1 MPLPPGYNEGRRG
14 ESRTTRSPDQPQS
27 ARRGEA
33 ITAVSRL
40 LAAATG
46 ADRPADLAGA
56 LVREARAY
64 FGVSA
69 SLVFVVDQRARRAAV
84 VAGDPVP
91 PHSDWFGLDEESP
104 LAEALSA
111 GTPTRLSTAQ
121 ARELALASGIQPR
134 PQAALVAPMVH
145 PGGALAHV
153 LLVADEHT
161 GGFEDQD
168 LDAAAALAEAARAS
182 LAQLLLAEEHGAQ
195 RARQSSIARA
205 AKALNESLDLTR
217 VLPRICEE
225 AAAILS
231 ADRVLV
237 FRGTAGGS
245 LLLEASSVA
254 QEAGGSVE
262 HAGGIAARAL
272 ELGRPLLSNDYVRDA
287 SPVVGSPFADIRTAL
302 AVPMRWDGELRGV
315 MWAGW
320 TRDRVVLDEDAHL
333 LESFAELAAVACRNA
348 SVHADLAEAAR
359 TDALTGC
366 MNHAALHETLRREMQ
381 RSRRTGRALT
391 VVLIDL
397 DHFKQVNERQGHL
410 AGDEVL
416 RRVGRALRQ
425 AVRPYDFVA
434 RYGGDEFAIVS
445 VDSEAERGEEIARRA
460 IHRLSE
466 AIAELGHDKVVT
478 YATAGVAEWTPG
490 LSPSEL
496 LREADRALLYGKQQ
510 GIRGTAISASAVPEG
525 FELGQSRPV
534 EPGEPERVEAADPA
548 GPARADS
555 EPLRKRNRQL
565 TLANALGA
573 RLSEMTDVGEVVD
586 AAVEEL
592 HRAFGY
598 FTCAIVRPVG
608 NESLEAVGGRG
619 AAYERLPSRWRQP
632 RSAGVIGRCLR
643 ERRTVVVGDTERDP
657 DYFASETTEAV
668 RSELVSPIWVGSE
681 LWGAIDIQEVTPEAF
696 DEADARLIETVAD
709 QLGAALRSATL
720 YEQLER
726 AYIGTAEALAAAL
739 EAKDADTAVHAR
751 SIVVNAEA
759 VGRVIG
765 LEGSALRDL
774 RYGAAFHDIGKIAVP
789 EAILNKRGPLT
800 DAERTQ
806 VERHVVT
813 GDQILAPI
821 EFLAGVRPLVRH
833 GHEHWDGRGYPDRL
847 AGEQIPLGSRII
859 LVCDAYDAMTSDRPY
874 RAALPEAE
882 ARRELRRFAGSQ
894 FDPAI
899 VDALFEVL
907 DRQQAPTVEST

>member
-1 MPLPPGYNEGRRG
+1 
-14 ESRTTRSPDQPQS
+14 
-27 ARRGEA
+27 
-33 ITAVSRL
+33 
-40 LAAATG
+40 
-46 ADRPADLAGA
+46 
-56 LVREARAY
+56 VREARGY

-69 SLVFVVDQRARRAAV
+69 ALVFVVDQRTRRAAV
-84 VAGDPVP
+84 VAGDPTP
-91 PHSDWFGLDEESP
+91 PHRDWFGLDEASP
-104 LAEALSA
+104 LAEALLA
-111 GTPTRLSTAQ
+111 GTPTKLSTAQ
-121 ARELALASGIQPR
+121 ARELALASGLQPR
-134 PQAALVAPMVH
+134 PQAALAAPMVH

-153 LLVADEHT
+153 LLVADERPRA
-161 GGFEDQD
+161 FEDTD
-168 LDAAAALAEAARAS
+168 LEAAGALAEAARAS
-182 LAQLLLAEEHGAQ
+182 LAQLLLASEHGAQ
-195 RARQSSIARA
+195 RERQSSIARA

-217 VLPRICEE
+217 VLPRVCEE
-225 AAAILS
+225 AAGILA

-237 FRGTAGGS
+237 FRGSGGS
-245 LLLEASSVA
+245 ALVLEAASRSE
-254 QEAGGSVE
+254 EAGGAVE

-287 SPVVGSPFADIRTAL
+287 APAPGSPFADVRTAL
-302 AVPMRWDGELRGV
+302 AVPMRWDGELRGA

-320 TRDRVVLDEDAHL
+320 TAERVVLDEDANL

-445 VDSEAERGEEIARRA
+445 VDSEQERGEEIARRA
-460 IHRLSE
+460 IQRLSE
-466 AIAELGHDKVVT
+466 AVADLGHDPAAT

-510 GIRGTAISASAVPEG
+510 GIRGTAIAAAAVPEG
-525 FELGQSRPV
+525 FELGQARRTDPDDGAPLDAA
-534 EPGEPERVEAADPA
+534 EPAPGGSGAPLL
-548 GPARADS
+548 DS

-573 RLSEMTDVGEVVD
+573 RLSEMTGVD
-586 AAVEEL
+586 EIVEAAVDEL

-598 FTCAIVRPVG
+598 FTCAVVRP
-608 NESLEAVGGRG
+608 EAGETLAAVAGRG
-619 AAYERLPSRWRQP
+619 AAYERLATRWRQP

-643 ERRTVVVGDTERDP
+643 ERRTVVVPDTERDP
-657 DYFASETTEAV
+657 DYFASETTQAV
-668 RSELVSPIWVGSE
+668 RSELVAPIWVGSD
-681 LWGAIDIQEVTPEAF
+681 LWGAIDVQETTPEAF
-696 DEADARLIETVAD
+696 DEADGRLVETVAD

-726 AYIGTAEALAAAL
+726 AYIGTAEALGAAL
-739 EAKDADTAVHAR
+739 EAKDSHTASHAR
-751 SIVVNAEA
+751 SIVANAEA
-759 VGRVIG
+759 VGRLVG
-765 LEGSALRDL
+765 LGGSALRDL

-789 EAILNKRGPLT
+789 ESILNKPGPLT
-800 DAERTQ
+800 DDERAE
-806 VERHVVT
+806 VERHVVV
-813 GDQILAPI
+813 GEQILAPV

-847 AGEQIPLGSRII
+847 AGERIPLGSRII
-859 LVCDAYDAMTSDRPY
+859 LACDALDAMTSDRPY
-874 RAALPEAE
+874 RAAMPEAE
-882 ARRELRRFAGSQ
+882 ARQELRRFSGSQ
-894 FDPAI
+894 FDPT
-899 VDALFEVL
+899 VVETLFRVL
-907 DRQQAPTVEST
+907 DGAV

>member
-1 MPLPPGYNEGRRG
+1 DL
-14 ESRTTRSPDQPQS
+14 
-27 ARRGEA
+27 EA
-33 ITAVSRL
+33 V
-40 LAAATG
+40 
-46 ADRPADLAGA
+46 
-56 LVREARAY
+56 
-64 FGVSA
+64 
-69 SLVFVVDQRARRAAV
+69 
-84 VAGDPVP
+84 
-91 PHSDWFGLDEESP
+91 
-104 LAEALSA
+104 
-111 GTPTRLSTAQ
+111 
-121 ARELALASGIQPR
+121 
-134 PQAALVAPMVH
+134 
-145 PGGALAHV
+145 
-153 LLVADEHT
+153 
-161 GGFEDQD
+161 
-168 LDAAAALAEAARAS
+168 AALAEAARAN

-195 RARQSSIARA
+195 RARQTSIARA

-225 AAAILS
+225 AAGILG

-237 FRGTAGGS
+237 FRGSGGS
-245 LLLEASSVA
+245 SLMLEASSVA
-254 QEAGGSVE
+254 REAGGAVE
-262 HAGGIAARAL
+262 QAGGIAARAL
-272 ELGRPLLSNDYVRDA
+272 ELGRPILSNDYVRDA
-287 SPVVGSPFADIRTAL
+287 SPTVGSPFADIRTAMS
-302 AVPMRWDGELRGV
+302 VPMRWDGELRGA

-466 AIAELGHDKVVT
+466 AIAELGHDKVAT

-510 GIRGTAISASAVPEG
+510 GIRGTAIAATAVPED
-525 FELGQSRPV
+525 FELGQTRPA
-534 EPGEPERVEAADPA
+534 EPADGGDEEPRRGQPATAA
-548 GPARADS
+548 RET
-555 EPLRKRNRQL
+555 EPLKKRNRQL

-573 RLSEMTDVGEVVD
+573 RLSEMTDVGEIVE

-598 FTCAIVRPVG
+598 FTCAILRPEGEETIV
-608 NESLEAVGGRG
+608 AVGGRG
-619 AAYERLPSRWRQP
+619 AAFERLPKQWRQP
-632 RSAGVIGRCLR
+632 RSAGVIGRCMR
-643 ERRTVVVGDTERDP
+643 ERRTVVVPDTERDP
-657 DYFASETTEAV
+657 DYFASEMTEAV
-668 RSELVSPIWVGSE
+668 RSELVSPIWVGAQM
-681 LWGAIDIQEVTPEAF
+681 WGAIDVQETMTEAF
-696 DEADARLIETVAD
+696 DEGDARLIETVAD

-739 EAKDADTAVHAR
+739 EAKDAHTALHAR
-751 SIVVNAEA
+751 SIVDTAEA
-759 VGRVIG
+759 VGLALG
-765 LEGSALRDL
+765 LGGEALRDL

-789 EAILNKRGPLT
+789 EAILNKPGPLT
-800 DAERTQ
+800 DAERAE
-806 VERHVVT
+806 VERHVVV
-813 GDQILAPI
+813 GEQILAPV

-833 GHEHWDGRGYPDRL
+833 GHEHWDGGGYPDGL
-847 AGEQIPLGSRII
+847 AGERIPLGSRII
-859 LVCDAYDAMTSDRPY
+859 LACDALDAMTSDRPY
-874 RAALPEAE
+874 RAAMPDAE
-882 ARRELRRFAGSQ
+882 ARRELRRFAGTQ

-899 VDALFEVL
+899 VDALLHVL
-907 DRQQAPTVEST
+907 DA

>member
-1 MPLPPGYNEGRRG
+1 
-14 ESRTTRSPDQPQS
+14 
-27 ARRGEA
+27 
-33 ITAVSRL
+33 VSRL
-40 LAAATG
+40 LAAASA
-46 ADRPADLAGA
+46 ADRPDALAAA
-56 LVREARAY
+56 LVREARRH
-64 FGVSA
+64 FDVSA
-69 SLVFVVDQRARRAAV
+69 SLVFVVDQRSRRAAV
-84 VAGDPVP
+84 VAGDPRP
-91 PHSDWFGLDEESP
+91 TQRDWFGLDEASP
-104 LAEALSA
+104 LAEALGV
-111 GTPTRLSTAQ
+111 GTPARLSTAQ
-121 ARELALASGIQPR
+121 ARELALASGLQPR

-153 LLVADEHT
+153 LMVADDRPRA
-161 GGFEDQD
+161 FEDAD
-168 LDAAAALAEAARAS
+168 LDAAAAMAEAARAS

-225 AAAILS
+225 AAAILA

-237 FRGTAGGS
+237 FGGS
-245 LLLEASSVA
+245 AGTSLTLEASSA
-254 QEAGGSVE
+254 SQEAGGAVE
-262 HAGGIAARAL
+262 QAGGIAARAL
-272 ELGRPLLSNDYVRDA
+272 DLGRPLLSNDYVRDA
-287 SPVVGSPFADIRTAL
+287 APTVGSPFADIRTAL

-315 MWAGW
+315 TWAGW

-381 RSRRTGRALT
+381 RSRRTGRPLT
-391 VVLIDL
+391 VVLVDL
-397 DHFKQVNERQGHL
+397 DNFKQVNERQGHL

-445 VDSEAERGEEIARRA
+445 VDSEADKGGEIARRA
-460 IHRLSE
+460 IGRLSE
-466 AIAELGHDKVVT
+466 SIAELGHDKEPT

-490 LSPSEL
+490 LTPSEL

-510 GIRGTAISASAVPEG
+510 GIRGTAIAASTVPEG
-525 FELGQSRPV
+525 FELGQTRPTEPADRPV
-534 EPGEPERVEAADPA
+534 GEPVAAAAAP
-548 GPARADS
+548 GGQLLES

-573 RLSEMTDVGEVVD
+573 RLSEMTDVGEIVE
-586 AAVEEL
+586 AAVDEL

-598 FTCAIVRPVG
+598 FTCAVVRPAG
-608 NESLEAVGGRG
+608 EETLEAVAGRG
-619 AAYERLPSRWRQP
+619 AAYTSLTQRWRQP
-632 RSAGVIGRCLR
+632 VSSGVIGRAFR

-657 DYFASETTEAV
+657 DYFSSETTEAV
-668 RSELVSPIWVGSE
+668 RSELVSAIWVGSE
-681 LWGAIDIQEVTPEAF
+681 LWGAIDVQETAREAF

-739 EAKDADTAVHAR
+739 EAKDAYTATHAR
-751 SIVVNAEA
+751 SIVEHAEA
-759 VGRVIG
+759 VGRILG
-765 LEGSALRDL
+765 LEGTALRDV

-789 EAILNKRGPLT
+789 EQILNKPGPLS
-800 DAERTQ
+800 DEERAQ
-806 VERHVVT
+806 VERHVLV
-813 GDQILAPI
+813 GEQILAPV
-821 EFLAGVRPLVRH
+821 EFLAGIRPLVRH
-833 GHEHWDGRGYPDRL
+833 GHEHWDGCGYPDRL
-847 AGEQIPLGSRII
+847 AGDEIPLGSRII
-859 LVCDAYDAMTSDRPY
+859 LACDALDAMTSERPY
-874 RAALPEAE
+874 RAAMPEQA
-882 ARRELRRFAGSQ
+882 ARRELRRFSGSQ
-894 FDPAI
+894 FDPRI
-899 VDALFEVL
+899 VEALFEVL
-907 DRQQAPTVEST
+907 DAGR

>member
-1 MPLPPGYNEGRRG
+1 M
-14 ESRTTRSPDQPQS
+14 
-27 ARRGEA
+27 
-33 ITAVSRL
+33 
-40 LAAATG
+40 
-46 ADRPADLAGA
+46 
-56 LVREARAY
+56 REARAY

-69 SLVFVVDQRARRAAV
+69 ALVFVVDQRTSRAAV
-84 VAGDPVP
+84 VAGDPDP
-91 PHSDWFGLDEESP
+91 PHRDWFGLDEASP
-104 LAEALSA
+104 LAEVLIAA
-111 GTPTRLSTAQ
+111 TPTRLSTAQ

-134 PQAALVAPMVH
+134 PQAALVAPMIH

-153 LLVADEHT
+153 LLVADEHPRA
-161 GGFEDQD
+161 FEDTD
-168 LDAAAALAEAARAS
+168 LETAAALAEAARAS

-225 AAAILS
+225 AAGILA

-245 LLLEASSVA
+245 LMLEASNVA
-254 QEAGGSVE
+254 REAGGSVE

-287 SPVVGSPFADIRTAL
+287 APVVGSPFADIRTAL

-381 RSRRTGRALT
+381 RSRRTSRALT

-466 AIAELGHDKVVT
+466 AIAELGHDKAVT

-510 GIRGTAISASAVPEG
+510 GIRGTAISSTAVPEG
-525 FELGQSRPV
+525 FELGQARQV
-534 EPGEPERVEAADPA
+534 DPGEPDRVEAPEPA
-548 GPARADS
+548 GPARPDS

-573 RLSEMTDVGEVVD
+573 RLSEMTEVPAILD

-598 FTCAIVRPVG
+598 FTCAVVRPVSA
-608 NESLEAVGGRG
+608 ESLEAVAGRG
-619 AAYERLPSRWRQP
+619 AAYESLPKPWHQS
-632 RSAGVIGRCLR
+632 RSAGVIGRCMR
-643 ERRTVVVGDTERDP
+643 ERRTVVVLEAERDP
-657 DYFASETTEAV
+657 DYFAVEPTEAV

-681 LWGAIDIQEVTPEAF
+681 LWGAIDIQETAPEAF

-709 QLGAALRSATL
+709 QLGAALR
-720 YEQLER
+720 
-726 AYIGTAEALAAAL
+726 
-739 EAKDADTAVHAR
+739 
-751 SIVVNAEA
+751 
-759 VGRVIG
+759 
-765 LEGSALRDL
+765 
-774 RYGAAFHDIGKIAVP
+774 
-789 EAILNKRGPLT
+789 
-800 DAERTQ
+800 
-806 VERHVVT
+806 
-813 GDQILAPI
+813 
-821 EFLAGVRPLVRH
+821 
-833 GHEHWDGRGYPDRL
+833 
-847 AGEQIPLGSRII
+847 
-859 LVCDAYDAMTSDRPY
+859 
-874 RAALPEAE
+874 
-882 ARRELRRFAGSQ
+882 
-894 FDPAI
+894 
-899 VDALFEVL
+899 
-907 DRQQAPTVEST
+907 

>member
-1 MPLPPGYNEGRRG
+1 VLVVA
-14 ESRTTRSPDQPQS
+14 D
-27 ARRGEA
+27 ARPRAFE
-33 ITAVSRL
+33 
-40 LAAATG
+40 
-46 ADRPADLAGA
+46 DADL
-56 LVREARAY
+56 EA
-64 FGVSA
+64 V
-69 SLVFVVDQRARRAAV
+69 
-84 VAGDPVP
+84 
-91 PHSDWFGLDEESP
+91 
-104 LAEALSA
+104 
-111 GTPTRLSTAQ
+111 
-121 ARELALASGIQPR
+121 
-134 PQAALVAPMVH
+134 
-145 PGGALAHV
+145 
-153 LLVADEHT
+153 
-161 GGFEDQD
+161 
-168 LDAAAALAEAARAS
+168 AALAEAARAN
-182 LAQLLLAEEHGAQ
+182 LAQLMLAEEHGAQ

-225 AAAILS
+225 AAGTLG

-237 FRGTAGGS
+237 FRGSGGNS

-254 QEAGGSVE
+254 REAGGAVE
-262 HAGGIAARAL
+262 QAGGIAARAL
-272 ELGRPLLSNDYVRDA
+272 ELGRPILSNDYVRDA
-287 SPVVGSPFADIRTAL
+287 SPAVGSPFADIRAAL
-302 AVPMRWDGELRGV
+302 SVPMRWDGELRGV

-320 TRDRVVLDEDAHL
+320 TRERLVLDDDAHL
-333 LESFAELAAVACRNA
+333 LDNFAELAAVALRNA

-366 MNHAALHETLRREMQ
+366 MNHAALHDTLRREMQ

-397 DHFKQVNERQGHL
+397 DNFKQVNERQGHL

-510 GIRGTAISASAVPEG
+510 GIRGTAIAASAVPED
-525 FELGQSRPV
+525 FELGQARQV
-534 EPGEPERVEAADPA
+534 EPADTGDEERRRAP
-548 GPARADS
+548 GPSATREN

-573 RLSEMTDVGEVVD
+573 RLSEMTDVNEIVE

-598 FTCAIVRPVG
+598 FTCAIVRPEGEETIVA
-608 NESLEAVGGRG
+608 LAGRG
-619 AAYERLPSRWRQP
+619 AAFERLPTRWRQP
-632 RSAGVIGRCLR
+632 RSAGVIGRCMR
-643 ERRTVVVGDTERDP
+643 ERRTVVVPDTERDP
-657 DYFASETTEAV
+657 DYFAAETTEAV
-668 RSELVSPIWVGSE
+668 RSELVSPIWVGAQM
-681 LWGAIDIQEVTPEAF
+681 WGAIDVQETVREAF

-726 AYIGTAEALAAAL
+726 AYIGTAEALGAAL
-739 EAKDADTAVHAR
+739 EAKDAPTALHAR
-751 SIVVNAEA
+751 SIVRTAES
-759 VGRVIG
+759 VGRVLG
-765 LEGSALRDL
+765 LDGDALRDV

-789 EAILNKRGPLT
+789 GAILNKPGPLT
-800 DAERTQ
+800 DVERAE
-806 VERHVVT
+806 VERHVLV
-813 GDQILAPI
+813 GEQILAPI

-833 GHEHWDGRGYPDRL
+833 GHEHWDGAGYPDGL
-847 AGEQIPLGSRII
+847 ARERIPLGSRII
-859 LVCDAYDAMTSDRPY
+859 LACDAFDAMTSDRPY
-874 RAALPEAE
+874 RAAMPDAD
-882 ARRELRRFAGSQ
+882 ARTELRRFAGSQ
-894 FDPAI
+894 FDPQI
-899 VDALFEVL
+899 VDALLEVL
-907 DRQQAPTVEST
+907 DQ

>member
-1 MPLPPGYNEGRRG
+1 M
-14 ESRTTRSPDQPQS
+14 
-27 ARRGEA
+27 
-33 ITAVSRL
+33 
-40 LAAATG
+40 
-46 ADRPADLAGA
+46 
-56 LVREARAY
+56 REARRH
-64 FGVSA
+64 FDVPA
-69 SLVFVVDQRARRAAV
+69 SLVFVVDQRSRRAAV
-84 VAGDPVP
+84 VAGDPRP
-91 PHSDWFGLDEESP
+91 TQRDWFGLDEASP
-104 LAEALSA
+104 LAEALGA
-111 GTPTRLSTAQ
+111 GTPMPLSTAQ
-121 ARELALASGIQPR
+121 ARELALASGLQPR

-153 LLVADEHT
+153 LMVAADRPRT
-161 GGFEDQD
+161 FEDAD

-225 AAAILS
+225 AASILA

-237 FRGTAGGS
+237 FRGSAGTTLTLDS
-245 LLLEASSVA
+245 SSVS
-254 QEAGGSVE
+254 QEAGGAVE
-262 HAGGIAARAL
+262 QAGGIAARAL
-272 ELGRPLLSNDYVRDA
+272 DLGRPLLSNDYVRDA
-287 SPVVGSPFADIRTAL
+287 APTVGSPFADIRTAL

-320 TRDRVVLDEDAHL
+320 TRNRVVLDEDAHL

-381 RSRRTGRALT
+381 RSRRTGRPLT
-391 VVLIDL
+391 VVLVDL
-397 DHFKQVNERQGHL
+397 DNFKQVNERQGHL

-445 VDSEAERGEEIARRA
+445 VDSEAERGGEIARRA
-460 IHRLSE
+460 ITRLSE
-466 AIAELGHDKVVT
+466 SIAELGHDKEPT

-510 GIRGTAISASAVPEG
+510 GIRGSAIAASTVPQG
-525 FELGQSRPV
+525 FELGQARLTEPADQPVGEPV
-534 EPGEPERVEAADPA
+534 EPSRG
-548 GPARADS
+548 GPLLES

-573 RLSEMTDVGEVVD
+573 RLSEMTDVGDIVE
-586 AAVEEL
+586 AAVDEL

-598 FTCAIVRPVG
+598 FTCAVVRPVEG
-608 NESLEAVGGRG
+608 EAVEAVAGRG
-619 AAYERLPSRWRQP
+619 AAYASLPPPWRQP
-632 RSAGVIGRCLR
+632 LSAGVIGRAFR

-657 DYFASETTEAV
+657 DYFSSETTEAV

-681 LWGAIDIQEVTPEAF
+681 LWGAIDVQETAREAF

-739 EAKDADTAVHAR
+739 EAKDAYTATHAR
-751 SIVVNAEA
+751 SIVENAEA
-759 VGRVIG
+759 VGRLLG
-765 LEGSALRDL
+765 LEGTALRDV

-789 EAILNKRGPLT
+789 EHVLNKPGPLT
-800 DAERTQ
+800 DEERAQ
-806 VERHVVT
+806 VERHVLV
-813 GDQILAPI
+813 GEQILAPI
-821 EFLAGVRPLVRH
+821 EFLAGIRPLVRH
-833 GHEHWDGRGYPDRL
+833 GHEHWDGHGYPDRL
-847 AGEQIPLGSRII
+847 AGEEIPLGSRII
-859 LVCDAYDAMTSDRPY
+859 LACDALDAMTSERPY
-874 RAALPEAE
+874 RAAMPENA
-882 ARRELRRFAGSQ
+882 ARRELRRFSGSQ
-894 FDPAI
+894 FDPRI
-899 VDALFEVL
+899 VETLFEVL
-907 DRQQAPTVEST
+907 DAGR